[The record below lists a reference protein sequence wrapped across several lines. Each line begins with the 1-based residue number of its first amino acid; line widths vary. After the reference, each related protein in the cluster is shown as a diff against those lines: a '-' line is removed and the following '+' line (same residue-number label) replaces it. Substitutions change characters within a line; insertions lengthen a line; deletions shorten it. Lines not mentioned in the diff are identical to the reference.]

1 MDPWNSLEYRPG
13 TPLSPFWPG
22 GPWLPITLLGSP
34 ASPLSPTA
42 PGKPAEP
49 YPSGPV
55 ELFRIKRKAEM
66 FLHVTVNAKIHVQS
80 MWIYKIHKSVVAH

>member
-1 MDPWNSLEYRPG
+1 MKQITDGSHSLEYKPG

-22 GPWLPITLLGSP
+22 GPRPPATLLGSP

-55 ELFRIKRKAEM
+55 EELFRIKRKAEM
-66 FLHVTVNAKIHVQS
+66 FLHITMHAKVHV
-80 MWIYKIHKSVVAH
+80 